1 MAEIKGADLLAK
13 SLKEQGVEYM
23 FGVVGFPVGPLA
35 EAAQKV
41 GLPYIGMRNEQTASY
56 AAGAVGYLT
65 GRPGACN
72 VVTGPGV
79 IHGLAGLANAQSNCW
94 PMLLIGGASET
105 YRNGMGAFQE
115 ERQVVIA
122 TPVSK
127 WAHAIEHVNRIPFY
141 VEMAVR
147 QSIYG
152 RPGAT
157 YLDIADDIITG
168 SCDVDKVVEAAKCP
182 DPPRI
187 QTMPEYID
195 QALNVLQSAERP
207 LVIIGKGMAYSRAE
221 DEVRAFIEK
230 TQLPFLASPMGKG
243 VMPDDHPLSVGASRS
258 LALQQAD
265 VVFLMGAR
273 FNWIM
278 HFGLPPRYNKDVRVI
293 QLDIEPEAMHQNKP
307 AEVALVDDG
316 KAIVGQLNQA
326 LANRQ
331 WFYPKETPWRAA
343 IAKKSAENAAMI
355 APQIADETAPGGYYR
370 LLRDVAAWAPKNAI
384 ICSEGASTMD
394 IGRTQ
399 LPNFNPRSRL
409 DAGTYGTMGVGLG
422 IVIAAC
428 VVPPRQADHP
438 RVRRLGDRFLRHGNG
453 DAVPLRHAREDR
465 GVQQRWHWARHGG
478 NPQQPD
484 AQHAAELADLGRPL
498 RPDDGGVW
506 RQGLLCRGSEAPA
519 WRARR
524 GDELQGAGAGQ
535 REAQPGLATE
545 GAGIPLAQLKIA
557 STTETTGRRSRLAP
571 PSA

>member
-41 GLPYIGMRNEQTASY
+41 GLPYIGMRNEQAASY

-65 GRPGACN
+65 GRPGSCI

-115 ERQVVIA
+115 ERQVLAA

-152 RPGAT
+152 RPGAA

-168 SCDVDKVVEAAKCP
+168 SCDTDKVHEAARCP

-187 QTMPEYID
+187 QTMPEYIE
-195 QALNVLQSAERP
+195 QALDVLQSAQRP
-207 LVIIGKGMAYSRAE
+207 LVIIGKGMAFSRAE
-221 DEVRAFIEK
+221 NEVRAFIER
-230 TQLPFLASPMGKG
+230 TQVPFLASPMGKG
-243 VMPDDHPLSVGASRS
+243 VMPDDHPLSVGAARS

-307 AEVALVDDG
+307 AEVALVGDG
-316 KAIVGQLNQA
+316 KAIVGQLNTA
-326 LANRQ
+326 LKNRQ

-343 IAKKSAENAAMI
+343 ITKKSAENAALI
-355 APQIADETAPGGYYR
+355 APQIADDSAPGGYYR
-370 LLRDVAAWAPKNAI
+370 LLRDVAAWVPKDAI

-409 DAGTYGTMGVGLG
+409 DAGSYGTMGVGLG
-422 IVIAAC
+422 FVVAAC
-428 VVPPRQADHP
+428 VVHP
-438 RVRRLGDRFLRHGNG
+438 DKPIVHVSGDSAIGFSGMEMETLCRYGLPAKIVVFNNGGIGPGGGDIPDNPMLNMRPNSLIYGARYDLMMKAFGGHGAYVEDPQDLRGALDEAMNTPGPALVNVKLSLGSQRKAQEF
-453 DAVPLRHAREDR
+453 
-465 GVQQRWHWARHGG
+465 RWH
-478 NPQQPD
+478 
-484 AQHAAELADLGRPL
+484 
-498 RPDDGGVW
+498 
-506 RQGLLCRGSEAPA
+506 S
-519 WRARR
+519 
-524 GDELQGAGAGQ
+524 
-535 REAQPGLATE
+535 
-545 GAGIPLAQLKIA
+545 
-557 STTETTGRRSRLAP
+557 
-571 PSA
+571 